1 MSHPRGLTPEEA
13 AAWDKVAVTVRPLHP
28 VRTPKAAAIPV
39 ASPLAERKPAMPPK
53 AAPPPARKIAAPL
66 PKQLPP
72 QADAGLDSHWERRFI
87 GGATEP
93 DFTLDLHG
101 HTLDSAHARLDD
113 GLIQAKA
120 MGARVVL
127 LIVFMV
133 TAPLLTVGVPVN
145 LPQTQAGAMTSE
157 NQPITVSVNPEGEIY
172 LQETAIPI
180 EEVVPKLQAIA
191 TTGYNERIFVRA
203 DTAATYGIVM
213 QVMARISSA
222 GFTNIGL
229 VTLQEQQN

>member
-72 QADAGLDSHWERRFI
+72 QADAGLDSHWERRFK
-87 GGATEP
+87 GGAIEP

-127 LIVFMV
+127 LIAGKPRPVE
-133 TAPLLTVGVPVN
+133 AADRGERRGAIRAKLLDW
-145 LPQTQAGAMTSE
+145 LAAGPHGAD
-157 NQPITVSVNPEGEIY
+157 IAAIRKAHRRHGGEGALY
-172 LQETAIPI
+172 L
-180 EEVVPKLQAIA
+180 VLK
-191 TTGYNERIFVRA
+191 RR
-203 DTAATYGIVM
+203 
-213 QVMARISSA
+213 R
-222 GFTNIGL
+222 
-229 VTLQEQQN
+229 